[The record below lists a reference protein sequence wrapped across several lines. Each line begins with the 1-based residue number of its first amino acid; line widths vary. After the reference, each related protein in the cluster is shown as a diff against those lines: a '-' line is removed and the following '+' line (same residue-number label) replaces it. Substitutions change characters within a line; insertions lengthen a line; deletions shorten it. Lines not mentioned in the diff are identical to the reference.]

1 MPHNPNQTNNQ
12 TAPEFTTEE
21 IWFYQRAIEANH
33 TTMSEDDKLRLMA
46 ENDGLLQFYTRH
58 FCVIWPEALSNA
70 LASSAPTAKQQ
81 SSSIQAA
88 QYGTTTQSTQ
98 TQLLDANESI
108 NYDVFNS

>member
-58 FCVIWPEALSNA
+58 FLRY
-70 LASSAPTAKQQ
+70 LAGSIIKRTSSKNVNRK
-81 SSSIQAA
+81 
-88 QYGTTTQSTQ
+88 TTTTIEQRTNSTSARRHDYVVN
-98 TQLLDANESI
+98 TNAI
-108 NYDVFNS
+108 A